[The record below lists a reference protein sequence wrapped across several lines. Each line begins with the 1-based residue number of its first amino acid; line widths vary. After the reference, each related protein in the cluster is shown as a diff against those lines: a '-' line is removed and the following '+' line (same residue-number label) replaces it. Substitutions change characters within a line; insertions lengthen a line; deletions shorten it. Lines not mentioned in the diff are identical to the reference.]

1 MQVIVIECDAI
12 VCVDG
17 LNRKWESQL
26 TSSLINT
33 IICNSLRLRKTEKL
47 SLIVIL
53 IGLGELNFAA
63 HIAVKLAIRLKSF
76 FFFFFF

>member
-12 VCVDG
+12 VCVVG

-26 TSSLINT
+26 TSSLIST
-33 IICNSLRLRKTEKL
+33 IICNSLQPRKTEKL

-53 IGLGELNFAA
+53 IGLGELNFAV
-63 HIAVKLAIRLKSF
+63 HIAVKLAMRLKT
-76 FFFFFF
+76 